1 MTCLEGWLEL
11 VVESVDTYFCN
22 AVNHGRHFLNLVL
35 QCREVGAYAIL
46 KVADVV
52 FPSDFYVE
60 TSVEH
65 LTRVDDR
72 LADTDF
78 RQRSNLDEKVLGGL
92 AVPVE
97 SEGQTVVEETSIDTE
112 VNLL

>member
-1 MTCLEGWLEL
+1 M
-11 VVESVDTYFCN
+11 
-22 AVNHGRHFLNLVL
+22 
-35 QCREVGAYAIL
+35 
-46 KVADVV
+46 V

-92 AVPVE
+92 AIPVE
-97 SEGQTVVEETSIDTE
+97 RDGQTVVEETCVNTE
-112 VNLL
+112 VSLL